1 MDEPFAALDAQTRW
15 VLQAELLRVWSADR
29 KLVVFVTHD
38 VEEAV
43 LLADRVLVMTGRP
56 GRIREDIRIPM
67 ERPRDP
73 RADHKLVSEITWHI
87 WRLLE
92 EEVRSG
98 LSVR

>member
-1 MDEPFAALDAQTRW
+1 
-15 VLQAELLRVWSADR
+15 
-29 KLVVFVTHD
+29 
-38 VEEAV
+38 
-43 LLADRVLVMTGRP
+43 
-56 GRIREDIRIPM
+56 M